1 MKCDPP
7 CGKTRFDSEWR
18 ATLGA
23 ILIALRDN
31 VALTPYRSP
40 ECKTY
45 HLSGHNAGKPR
56 RSGRKT
62 QAIKKFTTQKEGD
75 GKVVER

>member
-1 MKCDPP
+1 
-7 CGKTRFDSEWR
+7 
-18 ATLGA
+18 
-23 ILIALRDN
+23 